1 MQIEFTS
8 RGLLATFF
16 RHKIKLILLFSVCC
30 LIGLGYVFTA
40 QPAYE
45 STGSLLVKFGRSA
58 TPNLVEV
65 KSGPDEISQNDR
77 RELLQSYM
85 QILQSRDLLRGLVH
99 DVGVSKLYP
108 QLTENLRP
116 GDNPVEA
123 AITRLQTEDISVK
136 AATNSDIIA
145 VHIFNRSPTMA
156 ADFLRSLFDQFIT
169 RQSDV
174 YNKQQIDFLAEQ
186 VKLAAERLHQSQK
199 ELRQYKE
206 QVGVSSLDEE
216 LKRLLEQKMTASN
229 IAITAMDKAKER
241 LEQLE
246 AQETTL
252 LATYNPSSPA
262 VVKIRLSIAKARQQV
277 EERQLDLKRRESGTV
292 NSTSETLV
300 GAEISRIDRRI
311 EKLESVRTHHDDLE
325 RQVKIDEDNYKNFE
339 ARSEAARVNNTLN
352 EQKITR
358 IVVLD
363 TPMVATRPSR
373 PRKGVIILFALM
385 AGVLLGIGAAV
396 VAETL
401 DDRFSTSAQVSNTL
415 QLPVLASFFAPQARR

>member
-30 LIGLGYVFTA
+30 LIGVGYVFTA

-58 TPNLVEV
+58 TPDLVEV

-156 ADFLRSLFDQFIT
+156 AEFLRNLFDQFIT

-199 ELRQYKE
+199 ELRLYKE

-252 LATYNPSSPA
+252 LATYNASSPA

-277 EERQLDLKRRESGTV
+277 EERQLDLKRRESSTV

-325 RQVKIDEDNYKNFE
+325 RQVKIDEDNYKNFQ

-385 AGVLLGIGAAV
+385 AGVLLGIGAAI